1 MAVITQLYLYP
12 LKSAAG
18 LTSNEAF
25 VTYEGLLGDRRFM
38 LAKLDGR
45 FISART
51 HPRLQGIQVQPVAGG
66 LDLHFNLSYGG
77 EHPLAVRYSEFLQQP
92 VTATVWDDTFTAF
105 STHPSYDA
113 WFSELLG
120 EAVQFI
126 WLGEHSQRYRECLD
140 TAVSFADG
148 YPLLLIS
155 QASVNDL
162 NLRADARLEMSQ
174 FRPNLV
180 VSETR
185 AFEEDGWRSIRIGEV
200 EFVVAKPC
208 SRCVMTTI
216 EPGTEGFNA
225 LKEPLATLLRYRHG
239 SDGEVYFGQNLIAV
253 NEGIIRQGDKVEVL
267 EYASAAI
274 YPDAAPKRREL
285 TCVAREALTPDIESY
300 WLAASDGKAL
310 PNYQAGQHLPIA
322 VDIDGQRYVRY
333 YSLNSSPTAAG
344 FSISVKRQPDGK
356 VSPWLAEH
364 FQPGN
369 TLLAHA
375 PAGDFMLQA
384 AERYLLLSAGSGIT
398 PMLSMIRALADKK
411 QLYDVVFIH
420 VCRTEQDIPA
430 AAELQHL
437 ADKHPGMIVQFVLT
451 QPQVGEGGRL
461 TLGQLAAIPQL
472 PTRQT
477 YLCGP
482 AGFMQQARSWL
493 LSLGLPATLL
503 QQEYFGSLQREDVSR
518 ETQSVSIQIGERRF
532 TGNNQRDLLTQ
543 AEQQGMTLPWS
554 CRAGICGSCKQQLV
568 SGEVE
573 QPPAPALSATE
584 REAGIVLACCCV
596 PLTDVVLEI
605 R

>member
-38 LAKLDGR
+38 LAKPDGR

-66 LDLHFNLSYGG
+66 LDLHFNLPYGD

-92 VTATVWDDTFTAF
+92 VTASVWDDTFTAF
-105 STHPSYDA
+105 STHPYYDA

-120 EAVQFI
+120 ETVQFI
-126 WLGEHSQRYRECLD
+126 WLGEYSQRYRESIN

-162 NLRADARLEMSQ
+162 NLRADARLDMSQ

-180 VSETR
+180 ISETR
-185 AFEEDGWRSIRIGEV
+185 AFEEDGWRRIRIGEV

-216 EPGTEGFNA
+216 EPGTERFNA

-239 SDGEVYFGQNLIAV
+239 SDGEVYFGQNLIVV

-285 TCVAREALTPDIESY
+285 TCVAREALTHDIESY

-333 YSLNSSPTAAG
+333 YTLSSSPTRSDCYG
-344 FSISVKRQPDGK
+344 ISVKRQIEGK
-356 VSPWLAEH
+356 VSPWLAEY
-364 FQPGN
+364 FQPGQP
-369 TLLAHA
+369 LLAHV
-375 PAGDFMLQA
+375 PAGEFVLQP
-384 AERYLLLSAGSGIT
+384 AEHYLLLSAGSGIT
-398 PMLSMIRALADKK
+398 PMLSMVRALADRQ
-411 QLYDVVFIH
+411 QLNDVVFIH
-420 VCRTEQDIPA
+420 VCRTEADIPA
-430 AAELQHL
+430 AAELQQL
-437 ADKHPGMIVQFVLT
+437 ATDHPGLQVQFVLT
-451 QPQVGEGGRL
+451 QNNKGEGGRL
-461 TLGQLAAIPQL
+461 TLGHLAAITQL
-472 PTRQT
+472 QFRQT

-482 AGFMQQARSWL
+482 AGFMQQVRSWL
-493 LSLGLPATLL
+493 LALGLPASLL
-503 QQEYFGSLQREDVSR
+503 QQEYFASPQSVNVSR
-518 ETQSVSIQIGERRF
+518 ETQAVTITIGETSF
-532 TGNNQRDLLTQ
+532 TGNNQQDLLTQ
-543 AEQQGMTLPWS
+543 AENQGLSLPWS
-554 CRAGICGSCKQQLV
+554 CRAGICGSCKQRLMA
-568 SGEVE
+568 GEVD
-573 QPPAPALSATE
+573 QPEAPALSATE
-584 REAGIVLACCCV
+584 RAAGMVLTCCCI
-596 PLTDVVLEI
+596 PLSDVSL
-605 R
+605 